1 MRQRIARLAAAAG
14 TMILALTAVQ
24 AVAVTAAAA
33 ATIPPGSV
41 QVVSAVSGFSTGPSK
56 TTTAV
61 CPAAKPRV
69 LGGGF
74 TTTGTHIVV
83 TEAQPIAGG
92 PDSYRVTAQAD
103 EVGTTASWQL
113 LVYAYCSNVAP
124 GWQLV
129 TATSTS
135 TSNPFNQVIPSCP
148 SGKAVVGTGG
158 QINGGAGQVQLLTQG
173 IGSVAPNRMS
183 AAGTEDLNG
192 FAGSWSVTGYAICV
206 TYVGALDVR
215 LAQNQT
221 AGADPTQGVT
231 VPCPTGYSLT
241 GTSIWTDL
249 PGYSINLRPNVSLN
263 PTIVTGTGRNDSGT
277 PSTGWSVIVYAH
289 CAQ

>member
-1 MRQRIARLAAAAG
+1 MRRRIARLATAAG
-14 TMILALTAVQ
+14 TLVLALTTVQ
-24 AVAVTAAAA
+24 AVAVTAASA

-41 QVVSAVSGFSTGPSK
+41 QVVSVASGFSTAPSR
-56 TTTAV
+56 TTSAV

-92 PDSYRVTAQAD
+92 PDSYQVTAQTD
-103 EVGTTASWQL
+103 EVGTTPSWQL

-124 GWQLV
+124 GWQVV
-129 TATSTS
+129 TTTSSTTS
-135 TSNPFNQVIPSCP
+135 DPFNQVIPTCP

-158 QINGGAGQVQLLTQG
+158 KINNGAGQVQLLTQG
-173 IGSVAPNRMS
+173 IGSLAPNRMS

-192 FAGSWSVTGYAICV
+192 FSGSWSVTGYAICV
-206 TYVGALDVR
+206 TYSSALDVR
-215 LAQNQT
+215 LVQNQT
-221 AGADPTQGVT
+221 AGADPTQNVT
-231 VPCPTGYSLT
+231 VACPSGYSLT
-241 GTSIWTDL
+241 GTSIWTDN
-249 PGYSINLRPNVSLN
+249 PGYSINLRPNTSLN
-263 PTIVTGTGRNDSGT
+263 PTLVTGTGRNDTGT
-277 PSTGWSVIVYAH
+277 ASTGWSVVVYAH